1 MKSERGIRMITLV
14 KHPGGSDRREHRL
27 PILKGI

>member
-1 MKSERGIRMITLV
+1 MKSESGISMIPAV